1 MRIAMGETPNAE
13 PARAGRPRDP
23 RLDEAIVAA
32 TVDLLAERGYHDTT
46 LAAVAE
52 RAGTTTAAIYRRW
65 GSKSE
70 LVGRAVF
77 RTDGDDVV
85 ADTDDVA
92 ADIATMVRWSV
103 EKLTHPA
110 AVAAIAG
117 LLGEPRADRR
127 ARRGDAA
134 IAVGLTTDRLRRA
147 QAAGQLRADV
157 DPSVLAALIDGP
169 VLHAALSGTA
179 DRIDDSWVDGL
190 VTVVLDGAR
199 LPATTGT
206 DGTRHAEPTHPTER

>member
-1 MRIAMGETPNAE
+1 MRIAMGGRTTITAP
-13 PARAGRPRDP
+13 RAGRPRDP

-32 TVDLLAERGYHDTT
+32 TVELLTERGYHDTT

-70 LVGRAVF
+70 LVSHAVF

-110 AVAAIAG
+110 AGAAIAG

-127 ARRGDAA
+127 ARRADAA
-134 IAVGLTTDRLRRA
+134 TAAALSAGRLRRA
-147 QAAGQLRADV
+147 QEAGQLRADV

-169 VLHAALSGTA
+169 VIHAVMSGTA
-179 DRIDDSWVDGL
+179 DRIDDRWITDL

-199 LPATTGT
+199 SS
-206 DGTRHAEPTHPTER
+206 EPRKADRR